1 MSAEYREGRPATAPH
16 RKTHEHVL
24 GEDMDWQLAE
34 TARNELDDEKV
45 EMPLAAEI
53 EEAECVDQQGQHWIM
68 EELMMAIES
77 AACAEQQGSDCVREE
92 PMIDDGVHP
101 PSGFAATQQRRKP
114 EALRPRS
121 SAAGVLWPRS
131 SAARLRRSKCPLH
144 YNIDEGELCH
154 DCRKEVSGMF
164 VSPRSDKVRS
174 KSVDRTTT
182 NYTTS
187 NITNTPSFCSN
198 GNRRQIPS
206 LLALSRYD

>member
-1 MSAEYREGRPATAPH
+1 
-16 RKTHEHVL
+16 
-24 GEDMDWQLAE
+24 MDWQLAE
-34 TARNELDDEKV
+34 TARNELDDEEV
-45 EMPLAAEI
+45 EMRLAAEI

-77 AACAEQQGSDCVREE
+77 AGCADQQGSDCVKEE
-92 PMIDDGVHP
+92 LVEMNETIDETIQTASDAV
-101 PSGFAATQQRRKP
+101 AAG
-114 EALRPRS
+114 PRS
-121 SAAGVLWPRS
+121 GRGSESMTRHVTPQVSWLLDLAAAMS
-131 SAARLRRSKCPLH
+131 LRKSEHPFH
-144 YNIDEGELCH
+144 YDIDEGELCH

-187 NITNTPSFCSN
+187 NITNAPPLYSN
-198 GNRRQIPS
+198 GNSRQIPS

>member
-1 MSAEYREGRPATAPH
+1 
-16 RKTHEHVL
+16 VL

-34 TARNELDDEKV
+34 TARNKLDDEEV
-45 EMPLAAEI
+45 EMRLAAEI

-77 AACAEQQGSDCVREE
+77 AACADQQGSECVREE
-92 PMIDDGVHP
+92 SKTDEGAHP
-101 PSGFAATQQRRKP
+101 PSGLAATQQRRKP

-121 SAAGVLWPRS
+121 SAVGVLRPRS
-131 SAARLRRSKCPLH
+131 SAARLRRSKCPFH
-144 YNIDEGELCH
+144 HNIDEGELCH
-154 DCRKEVSGMF
+154 DCRKEVSGVF

-187 NITNTPSFCSN
+187 NTTNAPSFC
-198 GNRRQIPS
+198 RMAIVDKYLPCLPS
-206 LLALSRYD
+206 LATTKDEEKKVI